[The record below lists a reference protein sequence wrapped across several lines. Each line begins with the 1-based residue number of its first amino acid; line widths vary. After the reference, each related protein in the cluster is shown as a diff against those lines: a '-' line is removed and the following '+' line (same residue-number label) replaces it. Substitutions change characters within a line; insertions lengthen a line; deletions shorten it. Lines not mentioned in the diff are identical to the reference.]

1 MARKILFLNSSPR
14 MSSNTNIVVEWVA
27 EALAAGGL
35 DIEIVDIAQI
45 YSKVPGCTACMGC
58 QMHKGY
64 LCVIEDD
71 VQRLLARI
79 PEFDAV
85 VFATPIYFFGPNAQL
100 KRVLDRWM
108 CLTKPDEAGN
118 AVFVKKD
125 MVLGLISTAGG
136 ELSDGLDIA
145 DGSFTSLANFVS
157 LDYHSL
163 LIPNCP
169 YEAGAIHNDQA
180 IKEKARAFAAELLA
194 SVPA

>member
-27 EALAAGGL
+27 ETIAGSGF
-35 DIEIVDIAQI
+35 DVEIVDIAQI
-45 YSKVPGCTACMGC
+45 YSKVPGCLACMGC

-71 VQRLLARI
+71 VQKLLARI

-100 KRVLDRWM
+100 KRVLDRWLS
-108 CLTKPDEAGN
+108 LTKPDESGN
-118 AVFVKKD
+118 AIFVKKD

-136 ELSDGLDIA
+136 ELSDGLGLA
-145 DGSFTSLANFVS
+145 NSSFISLANFVG

-180 IKEKARAFAAELLA
+180 IMEKARSFAAELLA